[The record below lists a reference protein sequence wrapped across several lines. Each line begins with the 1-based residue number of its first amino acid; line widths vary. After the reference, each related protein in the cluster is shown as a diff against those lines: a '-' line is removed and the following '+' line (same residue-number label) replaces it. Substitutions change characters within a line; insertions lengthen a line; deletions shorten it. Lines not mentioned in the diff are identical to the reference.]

1 MTPLPCLPPTLWPMS
16 FIYSYLEDLRY
27 RSTWTI
33 KRTELYQSDG
43 AVVSD
48 QHVVVI
54 SDMTWFLI
62 HLYSVRK
69 EPCANNMLLLNMVL

>member
-1 MTPLPCLPPTLWPMS
+1 M
-16 FIYSYLEDLRY
+16 
-27 RSTWTI
+27 